1 MIASQA
7 LKGRKLEHDKILLR
21 EYISP
26 ATEERMYKLIYFQT
40 LRASGIED
48 AEDRDPVPGVTPSLV
63 KEPTHIARARRRI
76 FELAYCNP
84 WAYFFTGT
92 LSPDKQDRTDLDGFR
107 RAFADF
113 ARKLRYRREG
123 YSAFRYLL
131 VPELH
136 ADGQSWH
143 VHGFLAGVPDA
154 DLHRFR
160 LGDTM
165 GAYIAQKVRQGETVY
180 DWLPYSRR
188 FGFCDLEP
196 VQSPEAAAR
205 YVTKYISKALDRSVS
220 EVGKHLYYASQ
231 GLQGSTLVRKTDATS
246 AVLDLL
252 DACPE
257 TVSWDYGKSLW
268 LHGGS
273 PALDALLSALGA
285 APQA

>member
-1 MIASQA
+1 MVVPQA
-7 LKGRKLEHDKILLR
+7 LKGRKLEHDKVLLR

-26 ATEERMYKLIYFQT
+26 ATGERMYKLIYFQT

-76 FELAYCNP
+76 FELAYCNS
-84 WAYFFTGT
+84 WSYFFTGT
-92 LSPDKQDRTDLDGFR
+92 LSPDKQDRTDLEAFR
-107 RAFADF
+107 RAFSNLV
-113 ARKLRYRREG
+113 RKLKQRGQG
-123 YSAFRYLL
+123 YDTFRYLL

-136 ADGQSWH
+136 ADRQAWH
-143 VHGFLAGVPDA
+143 VHGFLAGVPDT
-154 DLHRFR
+154 DLHRFQ

-165 GAYIAQKVRQGETVY
+165 GAYIAQKVRQGEAVY

-205 YVTKYISKALDRSVS
+205 YVTKYISKALDHSVS
-220 EVGKHLYYASQ
+220 EVGKHLYYASL

-257 TVSWDYGKSLW
+257 TVMWDYGKSLW